1 LAYKI
6 QSLAR
11 IFIGQA
17 VVVVAYGLL
26 VLEIVAVTAAWVEAV
41 EAAMATGQ
49 LLATAEAQH

>member
-1 LAYKI
+1 VA
-6 QSLAR
+6 A
-11 IFIGQA
+11 A
-17 VVVVAYGLL
+17 AAYGLL